1 MAIEVA
7 KSAGFCFGVKRAVE
21 KTYELSESA
30 RKKIVTYGPIIHN
43 EQVIEDLK
51 KHSVNVISDLS
62 EADEDSLVVI
72 RAHGVP
78 KKVYDYLLKNN
89 IEYVD
94 LTCPYVKKIHKIV
107 EENYNNGYNIIVI
120 GKQNHPEV
128 IGINGWCNE
137 SAIILYDQEMDENLR
152 EKILRF
158 EKICIVAQTTIN
170 KQKFYNYVK
179 FIKNTCKNTEVFDTI
194 CNATNERQEEALSL
208 ARNAELMVV
217 VGGKESSNSK
227 ELYLKCKEVLPETYM
242 IQEASQLKD
251 IPFHNKKIAITAGA
265 STPAYIIKEVLNI
278 MSEEKVMP
286 TMEEN
291 FADMLENYLNS
302 SLHSGQI
309 VKGTVDRVSANEI
322 NINIPGYKGVGVI
335 SVDNLSDDPQYKPE
349 QNFKVGDEIE
359 AMVIKKNDVE
369 GTVQL
374 SKKRVDSQ
382 KNSEAIKAAF
392 ESKEIIKGK
401 VVEINKGGVSVL
413 VNSFKIF
420 VPNSLATERANDD
433 KSLLLNTEVSLKVID
448 FDDRKR
454 RAVGSIKAVIDDEKK
469 KLREA
474 FWAEISEGK
483 EYEGV
488 VKSLTNFGAFVDL
501 GGVDGLVH
509 ISELS
514 WGRIKHPSEV
524 VKEGD
529 LLKVYIKEIDAE
541 AKKISLGFKKAEDN
555 PWVKIEKEYKV
566 GDVVECKI
574 VRLVPFGAFA
584 EIIPFVDGLIH
595 ISQISNKRI
604 EKPADVLKVG
614 DVVQAKI
621 NEIDLEK
628 QKISLSIRALLKEEA
643 PAEETEEAPVEETEE
658 VPAEETTEE

>member
-1 MAIEVA
+1 MKIEVA

-21 KTYELSESA
+21 KTYELSENHGK
-30 RKKIVTYGPIIHN
+30 RIVTYGPIIHN
-43 EQVIEDLK
+43 EQVVGDLK
-51 KHSVNVISDLS
+51 KHSVNVINELS
-62 EADEDSLVVI
+62 KADENCLVII

-78 KKVYDYLLKNN
+78 KSVYGYLEEKG

-107 EENYNNGYNIIVI
+107 EEHYNKGYKIVLI
-120 GKQNHPEV
+120 GKKNHPEV
-128 IGINGWCNE
+128 VGINGWCNE
-137 SAIILYDQEMDENLR
+137 SAIILYEEELNEEL
-152 EKILRF
+152 EKKLSDINN
-158 EKICIVAQTTIN
+158 ICIVAQTTIN

-194 CNATNERQEEALSL
+194 CNATYERQDEALRL
-208 ARNAELMVV
+208 AQNAEVMIV
-217 VGGKESSNSK
+217 VGGANSSNSN
-227 ELYLKCKEVLPETYM
+227 ELYLKCKEVCPETYL
-242 IQEASQLKD
+242 IETGEQLKN
-251 IPFHNKKIAITAGA
+251 ISYHNKKIAITAGA

-278 MSEEKVMP
+278 MSEEKVIP

-309 VKGTVDRVSANEI
+309 VKGTVDRVSVNEI
-322 NINIPGYKGVGVI
+322 NVNIPGYKGVGVI
-335 SVDNLSDDPQYKPE
+335 SADNLSDDPQYRPE
-349 QNFKVGDEIE
+349 ENFKVGDEIE

-369 GTVQL
+369 GTVLL

-382 KNSEAIKAAF
+382 KNIEVIKAAF
-392 ESKEIIKGK
+392 ESKEALKGK

-413 VNSFKIF
+413 VNSIKIF
-420 VPNSLATERANDD
+420 VPNSLATERMSDD
-433 KSLLLNTEVSLKVID
+433 KSLLMNTEVSLKIID

-469 KLREA
+469 KVQEA
-474 FWAEISEGK
+474 FWAEVAEGK

-488 VKSLTNFGAFVDL
+488 VKSLTSFGAFVDL

-529 LLKVYIKEIDAE
+529 LLKVFVKEIDAE

-555 PWVKIEKEYKV
+555 PWIKIKNEYNV

-604 EKPADVLKVG
+604 GKPADVLEVG
-614 DVVQAKI
+614 QVVQAKI
-621 NEIDLEK
+621 NEIDLEN
-628 QKISLSIRALLKEEA
+628 QKISLSIRELLKEEA
-643 PAEETEEAPVEETEE
+643 PEEVVEAEEAAEAEETVEAE
-658 VPAEETTEE
+658 

>member
-1 MAIEVA
+1 MKIEVA

-21 KTYELSESA
+21 KTYELAEKNG
-30 RKKIVTYGPIIHN
+30 KKIVTYGPIIHN
-43 EQVIEDLK
+43 EQVVEDLK
-51 KHSVNVISDLS
+51 KHSVNVINELS
-62 EADEDSLVVI
+62 QADEDNLVII

-78 KKVYDYLLKNN
+78 KSVYGYLEEKG

-107 EENYNNGYNIIVI
+107 EENYNKGYKIVVI
-120 GKQNHPEV
+120 GKKNHPEV
-128 IGINGWCNE
+128 VGINGWCNG
-137 SAIILYDQEMDENLR
+137 SAIILYEEELDEEL
-152 EKILRF
+152 EKKLSNINN
-158 EKICIVAQTTIN
+158 ICIVAQTTIN

-179 FIKNTCKNTEVFDTI
+179 FIKNTCKNIEVFDTI
-194 CNATNERQEEALSL
+194 CNATYERQDEALRL
-208 ARNAELMVV
+208 AENAEIMIV
-217 VGGKESSNSK
+217 VGGANSSNSN
-227 ELYLKCKEVLPETYM
+227 ELYLKCKEVCPETYL
-242 IQEASQLKD
+242 IETGKQLKN
-251 IPFHNKKIAITAGA
+251 ISYHNKKIAITAGA
-265 STPAYIIKEVLNI
+265 STPAHIIKEVLNI

-309 VKGTVDRVSANEI
+309 VKGTVDRVSVNEI
-322 NINIPGYKGVGVI
+322 NVNIPGYKGVGVI
-335 SVDNLSDDPQYKPE
+335 SADNLSDDPQYKPE
-349 QNFKVGDEIE
+349 ENFKVGDEIE

-369 GTVQL
+369 GTVLL

-382 KNSEAIKAAF
+382 KNIEVIKAAF
-392 ESKEIIKGK
+392 ENKEILKGK
-401 VVEINKGGVSVL
+401 VVEINKGGLSVL
-413 VNSFKIF
+413 VNSIKIF
-420 VPNSLATERANDD
+420 VPNSLATERMSDD
-433 KSLLLNTEVSLKVID
+433 KSLLMNTEVSLKIID

-469 KLREA
+469 KAQQA
-474 FWAEISEGK
+474 FWAEVSEGK

-488 VKSLTNFGAFVDL
+488 VKSLTSFGAFVDL

-529 LLKVYIKEIDAE
+529 LLKVFIKEIDAE
-541 AKKISLGFKKAEDN
+541 NKKISLGFKKAEDN
-555 PWVKIEKEYKV
+555 PWIKIQNEYNV
-566 GDVVECKI
+566 GDVIECKI

-604 EKPADVLKVG
+604 GKPADVLEVG
-614 DVVQAKI
+614 QVVQAKI
-621 NEIDLEK
+621 NEIDLEN
-628 QKISLSIRALLKEEA
+628 QKISLSIRELLKDEEPEEA
-643 PAEETEEAPVEETEE
+643 AEEAAVEAEATEE
-658 VPAEETTEE
+658 